1 MNLSDIFDVYEA
13 NKHRLHQ
20 NVVAR
25 QHLSEQDSNR
35 KPLGEIDLN
44 R

>member
-13 NKHRLHQ
+13 NKHRLHH
-20 NVVAR
+20 NVAK
-25 QHLSEQDSNR
+25 QHISDQDSNR